1 MSTTED
7 SARPHHIRMANFN
20 AHLTGGA
27 LGAAATAFASFA
39 AGLSSAHESQALFLV
54 GLGASLLPDIDADDS
69 RPLRGVFSLGGIAL
83 GFVVAFSQA
92 DRLGVFELLL
102 IWIGVGLLVRFPLR
116 WLFSRFTVH
125 RGSWHSLLMALVL
138 ALGVAVAA
146 DGWVGVEARLA
157 WLAGG
162 FTLVGYLT
170 HLVLDEVASVDLFGR
185 RIKRSFG
192 TALKPFSLR
201 AWPAS
206 LLLFVLL
213 VLLLGRSPD
222 PAPLLAAIGQLGV
235 PTQPLA
241 VYWPRW

>member
-1 MSTTED
+1 
-7 SARPHHIRMANFN
+7 MANFN

-27 LGAAATAFASFA
+27 LVAAATAFATFA
-39 AGLSSAHESQALFLV
+39 EGLSSAHESQALFLV

-83 GFVVAFSQA
+83 GFMLAFSLA
-92 DRLGVFELLL
+92 EHLRVLELLL
-102 IWIGVGLLVRFPLR
+102 VWLAVAALVRFPLR

-125 RGSWHSLLMALVL
+125 RGSWHSLLMALVV

-146 DGWVGVEARLA
+146 ELWLGAEARLA

-162 FTLVGYLT
+162 FTLIGYLT
-170 HLVLDEVASVDLFGR
+170 HLTLDEIASVDLFGR
-185 RIKRSFG
+185 RLKRSFG

-206 LLLFVLL
+206 LLLGVLL
-213 VLLLGRSPD
+213 ITLLGRSPD

-235 PTQPLA
+235 PTAPLA
-241 VYWPRW
+241 AHWPRW